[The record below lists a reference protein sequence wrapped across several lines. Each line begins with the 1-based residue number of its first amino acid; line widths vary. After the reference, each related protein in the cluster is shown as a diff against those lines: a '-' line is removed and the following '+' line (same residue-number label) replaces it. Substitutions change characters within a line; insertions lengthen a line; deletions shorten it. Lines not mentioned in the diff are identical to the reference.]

1 MRKLFC
7 LSAPEEYF
15 GLQPSRHPL
24 PYQLGGLGRQDG
36 GQRECWP
43 VPQHQWH
50 APSILYTCKDATSW
64 TDARQFHGLHVIWW
78 LYAHITDRFM
88 DKKSMNITFRLT
100 GQGQDILIY
109 IFIHRTQMGYG
120 VFTSWFFFFFSFS
133 LFFSSNVHSTL
144 IYPTTFDS
152 YPVLEEKLSSQPW
165 DIYNHTEMF
174 IFLVFILSISFCSP
188 EHTSKLEAAFCQNWK
203 KLKHLIFLEFCHIRC
218 K

>member
-120 VFTSWFFFFFSFS
+120 VFTSWFFFFFLSLSSFLLMFTQHWS
-133 LFFSSNVHSTL
+133 TQQHLTL
-144 IYPTTFDS
+144 I
-152 YPVLEEKLSSQPW
+152 LSWKKSW
-165 DIYNHTEMF
+165 AR
-174 IFLVFILSISFCSP
+174 SP
-188 EHTSKLEAAFCQNWK
+188 ETYTIILKCSSFWYSYSAFHFVLLSTPQNS
-203 KLKHLIFLEFCHIRC
+203 RQPSVRTGRN
-218 K
+218 

>member
-1 MRKLFC
+1 MRTLFR

-64 TDARQFHGLHVIWW
+64 TDARQLHGLHVTWW
-78 LYAHITDRFM
+78 MYALYAHIHITDTFM
-88 DKKSMNITFRLT
+88 DKKIMNIPCRLT
-100 GQGQDILIY
+100 GRQDILIY

-120 VFTSWFFFFFSFS
+120 VFTSWFFFFFFSFLLMFTRNS
-133 LFFSSNVHSTL
+133 DLPNSIWLLSCL
-144 IYPTTFDS
+144 GRCK
-152 YPVLEEKLSSQPW
+152 KLSSQPR
-165 DIYNHTEMF
+165 DIH
-174 IFLVFILSISFCSP
+174 IILKYWSFWYSY
-188 EHTSKLEAAFCQNWK
+188 SAFHFVLQSTHQN
-203 KLKHLIFLEFCHIRC
+203 
-218 K
+218 